1 VNFKTLVILGFIL
14 LAGTALAQQADIN
27 KAPVIGVALESSD
40 GRIQNW
46 APGLREHAARVV
58 EKMAKNARVI
68 IIGVTGKDVAGV
80 ARKNGVDYLMT
91 IELSPRPYGSISFGA
106 TPQIAEQQAPTLG
119 AKEQTE
125 AQGTIYLSWT
135 VQALNGKA
143 FKLHDSRLVRAQ
155 EYPLGPELD
164 WLHAIADRSVQ
175 DAAYA
180 AMGKLKKKAGI

>member
-1 VNFKTLVILGFIL
+1 VNFKAIAFVALVL
-14 LAGTALAQQADIN
+14 LAGTVVAQQADVS

-46 APGLREHAARVV
+46 APGLRQHAARVV

-68 IIGVTGKDVAGV
+68 IIGVTGKDVADD
-80 ARKNGVDYLMT
+80 ARKNGVDYLLT
-91 IELSPRPYGSISFGA
+91 IEVAPRPYGSVSFGA
-106 TPQIAEQQAPTLG
+106 TPQTIEQQAPTLG

-125 AQGTIYLSWT
+125 AQGTIYLAWT
-135 VQALNGKA
+135 IQALNGKS

-164 WLHAIADRSVQ
+164 WLHAIADRSIQ

-180 AMGKLKKKAGI
+180 ATGKLKKKVGW